1 MATSTPLLSALLD
14 DGAARRRLRNTLLA
28 QGAANQASAV
38 PPPPDGSGPSPIAR
52 VLARQASGAAGAG
65 DASPP
70 PAGTW
75 AAGAGAGLTS
85 ADPLSRLLAGS
96 SGTESPGPFALNGA
110 PEGSGSSADATA
122 PRTCDCLLCRQM
134 ATLALGAQPQAAGTV
149 LASGTAL
156 TLGSSVDLAY
166 TFQLHSNPQASKTL
180 YLDFNGH
187 TTTGTAWNSAY
198 GVSTITTAAFDVD
211 GNSSSFSND
220 ELLRIQSIWQRVSE
234 DFAPFNINVT
244 TQDPGIAA
252 LTNSGGGDTTW
263 GQRAVIGG
271 SSYDWLK
278 ASAGGISY
286 VNVFG
291 NPYYGPSFIFEEQL
305 ANGNE
310 KYTAE
315 AISHELGHAL
325 GLSHD
330 GTSTETYYRGQGSG
344 ATGWASIMGAGY
356 YQPVTQWSKGDYAGA
371 NNKQDDLAIL
381 SNSTNK
387 AGYRADDYGSSASAA
402 FQLAGSQFS
411 QFGVISTSSDSD
423 WFRFSTGSGDVSLSI
438 SNACQAFINTG
449 SGFASSL
456 LSGRSPNLDISASL
470 YRASDLALVA
480 TSNPADSLAAGFNL
494 FLSAGTYLLS
504 IDGVGF
510 GDPLTNGY
518 SDYASLGQYLLS
530 GTVVAPPALVVSQ
543 TSLTTSEAGGSSS
556 FTVKLAQA
564 PTADVVVTLTCSD
577 GSEGRLNLGQL
588 SFSTATWNLEQQ
600 VVVSGVDDLL
610 VDGNQGFAIS
620 LSASS
625 SDANY
630 QGLQGPAVAVTNADN
645 DTALPLV
652 IAASQGGLVNGIT
665 YTLAADVSGTVAACN
680 ASDDVR
686 LLITEGIT
694 TVLSANGRNQS
705 STSALNGYQWRFDNL
720 VNADQL
726 LFEGYRSANN
736 DSDNFVLQLST
747 NSGLSWSTLLTVSN
761 STETTITQ
769 TLATPLNG
777 TVLVKA
783 IDTNRSANATS
794 RDRLLVDRLVF
805 TGRQTDLRPDL
816 SVITTASQAVEDNGS
831 EAVFTVQRGGD
842 TREALDVSFSLSG
855 TATATDLILR
865 DGAGNRLQNTVRIA
879 AGQASAT
886 VRLQAANDGVLEGRE
901 TVALTLAAPGDM
913 LKLASASATAVLVD
927 SITGSPAPFSATTES
942 SSTSSTG
949 RVAGSLSATQA
960 ADGVIASFS
969 EVLSG
974 SDANPV
980 SQLEQRWGFSGLAGA
995 ARFAVKATAS
1005 RGDDDF
1011 RFELS
1016 TNQGSSWTGIGSLAG
1031 GASGSFAWDL
1041 AAPLS
1046 GDVQVRLIDT
1056 NRTAGS
1062 SLIDSVGIDAMV
1074 FLASNTAL
1082 PF

>member
-1 MATSTPLLSALLD
+1 MAAAATFLDTLLAD
-14 DGAARRRLRNTLLA
+14 KTARRRQADNGLFEGGASEPSASSTAAEDSALSAIAQAGQRRAEPPIEAGNTTPTPPAIRAAEANAGLTATDLL
-28 QGAANQASAV
+28 S
-38 PPPPDGSGPSPIAR
+38 R
-52 VLARQASGAAGAG
+52 VLASGGAENPASFATT
-65 DASPP
+65 
-70 PAGTW
+70 GT
-75 AAGAGAGLTS
+75 
-85 ADPLSRLLAGS
+85 
-96 SGTESPGPFALNGA
+96 
-110 PEGSGSSADATA
+110 GSSADTGAA
-122 PRTCDCLLCRQM
+122 RTCDCQLCRQM
-134 ATLALGAQPQAAGTV
+134 ATNALGAQPQPAGTV
-149 LASGTAL
+149 LASGSAGP
-156 TLGSSVDLAY
+156 LGSSVDLAY
-166 TFQLHSNPQASKTL
+166 TFQLHSNPLASKIL

-198 GVSTITTAAFDVD
+198 GVSSINTAAFDFD

-220 ELLRIQSIWQRVSE
+220 ELLRIQYIWQRVSE
-234 DFAPFNINVT
+234 DFSPFNINVT

-252 LTNSGGGDTTW
+252 LTNSGGSDTTW

-271 SSYDWLK
+271 SSYDWMK
-278 ASAGGISY
+278 ASAGGLSY

-291 NPYYGPSFIFEEQL
+291 NAYYASSFVFEEQL

-330 GTSTETYYRGQGSG
+330 GTSAEAYYRGQGSG

-356 YQPVTQWSKGDYAGA
+356 YQPVTQWSKGEYAGA

-387 AGYRADDYGSSASAA
+387 AGYRADDYGSSAASA
-402 FQLAGSQFS
+402 FQLAGTRFS
-411 QFGVISTSSDSD
+411 QFGLITTSSDSD
-423 WFRFSTGSGDVSLSI
+423 WFRFSTGSGDVSLAI
-438 SNACQAFINTG
+438 SNATQAFLNTG
-449 SGFASSL
+449 AGFSSTL
-456 LSGRSPNLDISASL
+456 LAGRSPNLDISASL

-480 TSNPADSLAAGFNL
+480 TSNPADSLAAAFNL
-494 FLSAGTYLLS
+494 YLNAGTYLLS

-518 SDYASLGQYLLS
+518 SDYASLGQYLLT
-530 GTVVAPPALVVSQ
+530 GTVVAPPTLLVSQ
-543 TSLTTSEAGGSSS
+543 TSLATSEAGGSAS
-556 FTVKLAQA
+556 FTVKLSQA
-564 PTADVVVTLTCSD
+564 PTATVVVNLSCSD
-577 GSEGRLNLGQL
+577 ASEGRLNLGQL
-588 SFSTATWNLEQQ
+588 SFSTANWNLEQQ

-610 VDGNQGFAIS
+610 VDGSQAFAIN
-620 LSASS
+620 LTASS

-630 QGLQGPAVAVTNADN
+630 QGLQGPAIAVANADN

-652 IAASQGGLVNGIT
+652 LTASQGGLVNGIS
-665 YTLAADVSGTVAACN
+665 YSLAPAVVGTVGACN

-686 LLITEGIT
+686 LVITEGT
-694 TVLSANGRNQS
+694 ATVLSANGRTKS

-720 VNADQL
+720 VNANQL
-726 LFEGYRSANN
+726 VFEGYRSANSE
-736 DSDNFVLQLST
+736 SDNFVLQLST
-747 NSGLSWSTLLTVSN
+747 DNGLSWSNLLTVSN
-761 STETTITQ
+761 TTEATISQ
-769 TLATPLNG
+769 NLATPLNG

-816 SVITTASQAVEDNGS
+816 SVTTSVSQAVEDSGG
-831 EAVFTVQRGGD
+831 EAVFTVQRGGN
-842 TREALDVSFSLSG
+842 TGEALDVAFSLSG
-855 TATATDLILR
+855 TAGAADLTLL

-886 VRLQAANDGVLEGRE
+886 VRLQASNDGVLEGRE
-901 TVALTLAAPGDM
+901 TVTLTLAAPGDM
-913 LKLASASATAVLVD
+913 LKLGSASATAVLVD
-927 SITGSPAPFSATTES
+927 SITGTPAPFSATTES
-942 SSTSSTG
+942 TISG
-949 RVAGSLSATQA
+949 RLAGTLAATQA
-960 ADGVIASFS
+960 ADGVIATFS

-1016 TNQGSSWTGIGSLAG
+1016 TNQGTSWTGIGTLAG

-1046 GDVQVRLIDT
+1046 GDVLVRVSDT
-1056 NRTAGS
+1056 NRTAGA

-1074 FLASNTAL
+1074 FLASTTAL

>member
-1 MATSTPLLSALLD
+1 MAASTAFLETLMGNGAVRRRQRDPIPGR
-14 DGAARRRLRNTLLA
+14 GAATEQPARSDTA
-28 QGAANQASAV
+28 EAPTSPPIPWAPHPQAAAADDTTS
-38 PPPPDGSGPSPIAR
+38 PPTGGK
-52 VLARQASGAAGAG
+52 VSGA
-65 DASPP
+65 SS
-70 PAGTW
+70 
-75 AAGAGAGLTS
+75 GLTGS
-85 ADPLSRLLAGS
+85 DPLSRFLAGGV
-96 SGTESPGPFALNGA
+96 GTESRASFALNGA
-110 PEGSGSSADATA
+110 TDGSSADAAA
-122 PRTCDCLLCRQM
+122 PRTCDCLICQQM
-134 ATLALGAQPQAAGTV
+134 ATLALGAQPEAAGSV

-198 GVSTITTAAFDVD
+198 GVSTITTAAFDFD

-220 ELLRIQSIWQRVSE
+220 ELLRIQYIWQRVSE

-244 TQDPGIAA
+244 TQDLGIAA
-252 LTNSGGGDTTW
+252 LTNSGGSDTTW

-271 SSYDWLK
+271 SAYDWLK
-278 ASAGGISY
+278 SSAGGISY

-291 NPYYGPSFIFEEQL
+291 NAFYGPSFVFEEQL
-305 ANGNE
+305 ANGSE

-356 YQPVTQWSKGDYAGA
+356 YQPVTQWSKGEYAGA

-387 AGYRADDYGSSASAA
+387 AGYRTDDYGSSASAA
-402 FQLAGSQFS
+402 FQLAGNQFS
-411 QFGVISTSSDSD
+411 QFGVISTSGDSD

-518 SDYASLGQYLLS
+518 SDYASLGQYLLT
-530 GTVVAPPALVVSQ
+530 GTVVAPPTLVVSQ
-543 TSLTTSEAGGSSS
+543 TSLATSEAGGSAS
-556 FTVKLAQA
+556 FTVKLSQA
-564 PTADVVVTLTCSD
+564 PTADVLVNLTCSD

-588 SFSTATWNLEQQ
+588 SFTTANWNLEQQ
-600 VVVSGVDDLL
+600 VVVNAVDDLL
-610 VDGNQGFAIS
+610 VDGNQAFTIN

-630 QGLQGPAVAVTNADN
+630 QGLKGPTVAVTNADN

-652 IAASQGGLVNGIT
+652 ITASQGGLVNAIS
-665 YTLAADVSGTVAACN
+665 YSLAPDVLGTVGACN
-680 ASDDVR
+680 ASDDMR
-686 LLITEGIT
+686 LVITEGT
-694 TVLSANGRNQS
+694 AEVLSANGKTQS

-726 LFEGYRSANN
+726 VFGGYRSANSE
-736 DSDNFVLQLST
+736 SDNFVLQLST
-747 NSGLSWSTLLTVSN
+747 NNGLSWSNLLTVSN
-761 STETTITQ
+761 TTEATITQ

-816 SVITTASQAVEDNGS
+816 SVITTTSQAVEDNGS

-842 TREALDVSFSLSG
+842 IREALDVSFSLSG

-901 TVALTLAAPGDM
+901 TVGLSLAAPGDM

-927 SITGSPAPFSATTES
+927 SITGTPAPFSATTES

-949 RVAGSLSATQA
+949 RIAGSLSATQA
-960 ADGVIASFS
+960 ADGVIATFS

-995 ARFAVKATAS
+995 ARFAVKASAS

-1016 TNQGSSWTGIGSLAG
+1016 TNQGTSWTGIGSLTG
-1031 GASGSFAWDL
+1031 GASGSFSWDL

-1046 GDVQVRLIDT
+1046 GDVLVRLTDT
-1056 NRTAGS
+1056 NRTAGA

-1074 FLASNTAL
+1074 FLASATVM